1 MIEEGRLAQLLEAY
15 LAANLATNMLWAIY
29 CVWCRKHYGKGA
41 GAIDHRGKARYNP
54 LYILYKDAEAKRLC
68 ISRAITREL
77 GFRGWMRV
85 LLAGSSY
92 DMHCTMLTEA
102 GV

>member
-1 MIEEGRLAQLLEAY
+1 MIKEGRLAQLLEAY
-15 LAANLATNMLWAIY
+15 LAANLATNMLWVIY
-29 CVWCRKHYGKGA
+29 CVWCRKRYGKGA

-77 GFRGWMRV
+77 GYRDWMRV
-85 LLAGSSY
+85 LQAGNSL
-92 DMHCTMLTEA
+92 DMLCTVLTEA
-102 GV
+102 GQ

>member
-77 GFRGWMRV
+77 GGGDWMRV
-85 LLAGSSY
+85 LQAGNSW
-92 DMHCTMLTEA
+92 DMLCAMLTEA
-102 GV
+102 K

>member
-1 MIEEGRLAQLLEAY
+1 MIEEGRLAQLLKAY

-29 CVWCRKHYGKGA
+29 CVWCSKHYGKGA

-77 GFRGWMRV
+77 GGGGWMRV
-85 LLAGSSY
+85 LQAGSSL
-92 DMHCTMLTEA
+92 DMLCTMLTEA
-102 GV
+102 E

>member
-1 MIEEGRLAQLLEAY
+1 MIEEGRLAQLLVAY

-77 GFRGWMRV
+77 GSRDWMRV
-85 LLAGSSY
+85 LQAGSSL
-92 DMHCTMLTEA
+92 DMLCTMLREA
-102 GV
+102 E

>member
-15 LAANLATNMLWAIY
+15 LAANLTTNMLWAIY

-41 GAIDHRGKARYNP
+41 GAIDHRGKARYNH

-77 GFRGWMRV
+77 GGRDWMRV
-85 LLAGSSY
+85 LQAGSFL
-92 DMHCTMLTEA
+92 DMHRAMLEEA
-102 GV
+102 L